1 MAISDKIF
9 RFAGIYIR
17 LALRRS
23 AESARLCSV
32 KPDPSGYAIPRTTAR
47 INGDSLS
54 MVNTDNYC
62 VAGWQLLPP

>member
-9 RFAGIYIR
+9 RFAGIYTS

-32 KPDPSGYAIPRTTAR
+32 KQDPSGYAIPRTTAR

-54 MVNTDNYC
+54 MVDTDNYC
-62 VAGWQLLPP
+62 VAGGQLLPP